1 MEHLSSSTNEEASG
15 KKRVVKKPE
24 ATSNI
29 ENQIYFSIIPEWVI
43 DCDIPA
49 QAKVLYCVLQRYAD
63 KKTGECFPSIST
75 LAKRMRVSDSTVKR
89 QIKILI
95 DIKALSKVARYDK
108 ETGEQTSNLYTVIQ
122 VPPFINDL
130 PPSSSTTYKPKS
142 SNQSQDIAKQIYAE
156 LTRAIGR
163 KPVTKHDRGGWNKV
177 VKDLKEANVDPR
189 DIEAVVEAYR
199 IYFKGMFITPHAIS
213 KHWGLLKQLIEENKP
228 AEKYDCSKNGHRL
241 RDLDVIMNCDF
252 CSYEESK

>member
-1 MEHLSSSTNEEASG
+1 
-15 KKRVVKKPE
+15 
-24 ATSNI
+24 
-29 ENQIYFSIIPEWVI
+29 
-43 DCDIPA
+43 
-49 QAKVLYCVLQRYAD
+49 
-63 KKTGECFPSIST
+63 
-75 LAKRMRVSDSTVKR
+75 MRVSDSTVKR

-142 SNQSQDIAKQIYAE
+142 INQSQDIAKQIYKE
-156 LTRAIGR
+156 LTKAIGR
-163 KPVTKHDRGGWNKV
+163 KPVTKNDRGGWNKV

-199 IYFKGMFITPHAIS
+199 VYFKGMFITPHAIS
-213 KHWGLLKQLIEENKP
+213 KHWGLLKQLIDENKP
-228 AEKYDCSKNGHRL
+228 AERYDCSKNGHRL
-241 RDLDVIMNCDF
+241 RDLDVAVEDTSPTSDYFGVFDLEREIPQGRSTFQILGSDF
-252 CSYEESK
+252 MLHFLKECASVREARGVDRLSVGVFVGFWKTSLRASQKSRRNNVKGKSTS